1 MSAYIIEGKADI
13 TALELGIKHELRDLL
28 PPLTDE
34 QEAELF
40 DSIDTSG
47 IYSPLV
53 AWNDGAVWW
62 LVDGHNRH
70 RKLLEI
76 LSEYPSFVEPDV
88 VELKADS
95 LDEVKAWVIK
105 EHIGRR
111 NLTPNQLSELRGRL
125 YNSTKQE
132 KSENLPKGKN
142 YPSEKIGKNDEKRT
156 SEELAETF
164 GVSEKTIRNDGDF
177 AKGVEIIEKE
187 NPEEA
192 KAVRAGKSTKTK
204 KDVEAIGRGEAKP
217 KKAKPKAEPEK
228 LDPSKRPI
236 PKGMEE
242 IFGAC
247 KEFNA
252 ISNMLS
258 EALRE
263 LKKFVPGNDQDRTPG
278 WEHFRFQQF
287 EAAISAAKAE
297 LKFAKPHTTC
307 IKAIHKGPD
316 CPLCRGVGFLVRD
329 TMGRLSDLDKAKLPA
344 EGK

>member
-1 MSAYIIEGKADI
+1 MSAYIIEGRADI

-28 PPLTDE
+28 PALTDE

-70 RKLLEI
+70 RKLLEV
-76 LSEYPSFVEPDV
+76 LSEYPSFTEPDV

-125 YNSTKQE
+125 YNSTKLPEGNPQLGKIYPVE
-132 KSENLPKGKN
+132 KPLENEG
-142 YPSEKIGKNDEKRT
+142 KRT
-156 SEELAETF
+156 SKAIAETF

-177 AKGVEIIEKE
+177 AKGVEVIEKE
-187 NPEEA
+187 NPEVA
-192 KAVRAGKSTKTK
+192 KAIRAGKSPVKK

-217 KKAKPKAEPEK
+217 ETNGKPKDAPK

-236 PKGMEE
+236 PKNMEE
-242 IFGAC
+242 IFAAC
-247 KEFNA
+247 KDFNEV
-252 ISNMLS
+252 SRMLS
-258 EALRE
+258 DALRE
-263 LKKFVPGNDQDRTPG
+263 LKKFIPGNDQPRSPG

-307 IKAIHKGPD
+307 IKAIHKGSD
-316 CPLCRGVGFLVRD
+316 CPLCRGTEFLVRD
-329 TMGRLSDLDKAKLPA
+329 TMGRLSDLDKAKLPK
-344 EGK
+344 ESK